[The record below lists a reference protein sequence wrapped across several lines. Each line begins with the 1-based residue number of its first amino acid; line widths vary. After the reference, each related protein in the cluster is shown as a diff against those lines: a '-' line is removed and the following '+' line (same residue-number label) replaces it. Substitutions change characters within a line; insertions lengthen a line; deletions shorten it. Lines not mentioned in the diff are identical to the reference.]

1 MTRVPGCYAGGMKRV
16 KRFLKAALVAT
27 LVLTAFGG
35 CGKKAEETYL
45 VGVTGPF
52 TGDGAQYG
60 EMIRSGAEMKRDEVN
75 KAGGINGV
83 PLELEFEDDKGDP
96 KEAAN
101 AAQKLGS
108 NPKVLAVLGHF
119 NSSCSL
125 AGKEVYKSM
134 RVLQLTPGST
144 NVTVCAGSDWTF
156 RNVYR
161 DDFQGQ
167 FIADFIKYVMGYD
180 RAAVFFD
187 NDDYGRGLR
196 DSFAARAREIG
207 LEIVRE
213 EAYVRDTQEYTPQLT
228 QIVAKKPDI
237 IFISGLYANAAMI
250 LTQARNLGIE
260 TPFIGGDGL
269 LSQDLITNAGGAA
282 EGVVVTCPFLPTM
295 GDERTRNFVASF
307 ERNYGMQPDAWAA
320 LTYDALGIVAAAIE
334 KAGPDR
340 KGIRDR
346 VAAMNSP
353 ETGYPGV
360 AGLTYFNKD
369 GDCMKPLVV
378 AVVKKGEFV
387 PYQKQA
393 EDLERVKEALK
404 VSAAEPSP
412 PEGS

>member
-1 MTRVPGCYAGGMKRV
+1 MEVV
-16 KRFLKAALVAT
+16 KMGRFLKAVSVAALV
-27 LVLTAFGG
+27 VIAFGG
-35 CGKKAEETYL
+35 CGKKVAKTYL
-45 VGVTGPF
+45 VGVAGPF

-60 EMIRSGAEMKRDEVN
+60 EMARMAAEMKADEIN
-75 KAGGINGV
+75 KGGGIGGV
-83 PLELEFEDDKGDP
+83 PLELEFQDDKGDP

-101 AAQKLGS
+101 TAQKLAS
-108 NPKVLAVLGHF
+108 NPRVLAVLGHF

-125 AGKEVYKSM
+125 AGKEVYNSVG
-134 RVLQLTPGST
+134 VLQMSYGST
-144 NVTVCAGSDWTF
+144 NVMVCQGGDWTF

-167 FIADFIKYVMGYD
+167 FIADFIKYVLGYK
-180 RAAVFFD
+180 RVAIFFD

-196 DSFAARAREIG
+196 DAFAQRAGDIG

-250 LTQARNLGIE
+250 LTQAHNLGVE

-269 LSQDLITNAGGAA
+269 LSSDLVTNAGKAA
-282 EGVVVTCPFLPTM
+282 EDVIVTCPFLPTM
-295 GDERTRNFVASF
+295 GDERTRNFVAAF
-307 ERNYGMQPDAWAA
+307 KERYGTEPDCWAA
-320 LTYDALGIVAAAIE
+320 LAYDAVGIAAQAIA

-340 KGIRDR
+340 KAIRDY
-346 VAAMNSP
+346 VAAMDSP
-353 ETGYPGV
+353 AEGYGGV

-378 AVVKKGEFV
+378 AVVKNGKFV
-387 PYQKQA
+387 PYERQA
-393 EDLERVKEALK
+393 DDLKRAKEALK
-404 VSAAEPSP
+404 TSP
-412 PEGS
+412 APETGSPEKS

>member
-1 MTRVPGCYAGGMKRV
+1 MSRLFKAAFV
-16 KRFLKAALVAT
+16 AALV
-27 LVLTAFGG
+27 LVAFGG
-35 CGKKAEETYL
+35 CGKKAEKTYL

-60 EMIRSGAEMKRDEVN
+60 EMLRMAAEMRADEIN
-75 KAGGINGV
+75 AAGGINGI
-83 PLELEFEDDKGDP
+83 PLELEFQDDKGDP

-108 NPKVLAVLGHF
+108 NPNVLAVLGHF

-125 AGKEVYKSM
+125 AGKEVYNSM
-134 RVLQLTPGST
+134 GVLQLSPGST
-144 NVTVCAGSDWTF
+144 NVTVCEGGDWTF

-167 FIADFIKYVMGYD
+167 FIADFIKYVLGYG
-180 RAAVFFD
+180 RVAVFFD

-196 DSFAARAREIG
+196 DSFAERAEEIG

-228 QIVAKKPDI
+228 QIIAKKPDI

-269 LSQDLITNAGGAA
+269 LSADLVTNAGKAS
-282 EGVVVTCPFLPTM
+282 EGVIVTCPFLPTV
-295 GDERTRNFVASF
+295 GEEKTRNFVTSF
-307 ERNYGMQPDAWAA
+307 KQRYGTDPDAWAA
-320 LTYDALGIVAAAIE
+320 LSYDALGIVAEAIE

-340 KGIRDR
+340 KAIRDY
-346 VAAMNSP
+346 VAAMDSP
-353 ETGYPGV
+353 EKGYDGV
-360 AGLTYFNKD
+360 AGLTYFNAD
-369 GDCMKPLVV
+369 GDCMKPLIV
-378 AVVKKGEFV
+378 AVVKDGEFV
-387 PYQKQA
+387 PFEKQA
-393 EDLERVKEALK
+393 EDLERAKEALRA
-404 VSAAEPSP
+404 SAPAEPSP